1 LYSLRYSPPR
11 SPHSPHSPSDPEPTP
26 TYGLRLLDASY
37 CLNTTASGL
46 AEAFRHFPA
55 LSYLDLTKTVPAK
68 DASVLASLRNMPQLQ
83 ILKLRGLGLRDNDI
97 EVLADAIG
105 CTIRSLDLRD
115 NLLTDHTVRILLDR
129 CFKNP
134 KEAALIQQQMVS
146 SITGDW
152 PSNSGPRVGLEL
164 QDEYLGDCQD
174 ERIRHSLTTVFVS
187 HLGIESVCGTG
198 ITHLYI
204 SGNRLTVEGI
214 SGLIR
219 SRRLLVLDAG
229 TLLTGPIRQPSSLL
243 NNGNAKSVLMPGV
256 QKLTPILDKYAKE
269 LRYLRINHAIMTVDA
284 PMEDTD
290 PKVAELEDSSII
302 VLPPHLVELDALDQ
316 AINEMPAP
324 VAQELPPDN
333 FPIAEL
339 EGSPVPALTE
349 SAEEEEARPA
359 VHATL
364 EEPRMPAVRRG
375 SAFAP
380 EVAELVSPI
389 LDSTG
394 TLFSPMS
401 PSGTIPLVSPLF
413 QQAFGNPLQTTPTT
427 AYPDTPNGMHLDIP
441 EPSPIPR
448 RTYSAVLDQHEVYIK
463 HRLFQPHALLPSM
476 LPNLQTLILTDV
488 PPKSVS
494 QDTATHITQFL
505 TDCSQESYHSH
516 LLSSITY
523 ALPPSLALRHDAQ
536 LRYARSLFALRQLV
550 LEVASTPFT
559 GAQEEA
565 RRNRSWRHSGGK
577 GTIPDSWSSVEDPDC
592 EAFWVAAKGD
602 FSFFGEEEC
611 GQPGGFEG
619 GVIPW
624 AAPVTEKMLVESPDG
639 EQEEEVLPRLLQP
652 RPPPP
657 LFDVLAEV
665 ARFRKE
671 KKRLREL
678 AVANGDGEAYVEGY
692 WDGEIVVIRPGV

>member
-1 LYSLRYSPPR
+1 
-11 SPHSPHSPSDPEPTP
+11 
-26 TYGLRLLDASY
+26 
-37 CLNTTASGL
+37 
-46 AEAFRHFPA
+46 
-55 LSYLDLTKTVPAK
+55 
-68 DASVLASLRNMPQLQ
+68 MPQLQ
-83 ILKLRGLGLRDNDI
+83 ILKLRGLGLRDEDI

-164 QDEYLGDCQD
+164 QDEYLGDRQD
-174 ERIRHSLTTVFVS
+174 EHIRHSLTTVFVS

-229 TLLTGPIRQPSSLL
+229 TLLTGPIRQPSLSLS
-243 NNGNAKSVLMPGV
+243 NGEIKPMLMPGV

-284 PMEDTD
+284 PTEDTD
-290 PKVAELEDSSII
+290 PKVAELEDTSGI
-302 VLPPHLVELDALDQ
+302 VLPAHLVELDALDQ
-316 AINEMPAP
+316 AIYELPAP
-324 VAQELPPDN
+324 IAQELPPDN

-339 EGSPVPALTE
+339 EGTPVPPHAE
-349 SAEEEEARPA
+349 SEQEEARP
-359 VHATL
+359 VVRTTL
-364 EEPRMPAVRRG
+364 EEPRMPTVRRG
-375 SAFAP
+375 SALAP
-380 EVAELVSPI
+380 ELAELVSP
-389 LDSTG
+389 LHDNTG
-394 TLFSPMS
+394 TLLSPMS
-401 PSGTIPLVSPLF
+401 PFGTNPIPSPLF
-413 QQAFGNPLQTTPTT
+413 QQALGSPPQATTT
-427 AYPDTPNGMHLDIP
+427 AIHPDTPNGTHLEVP
-441 EPSPIPR
+441 ESSPTPK

-476 LPNLQTLILTDV
+476 LPNLQTLVLTDV
-488 PPKSVS
+488 PPKSPS
-494 QDTATHITQFL
+494 QDMATHITQFL
-505 TDCSQESYHSH
+505 TDCSQESHHSH
-516 LLSSITY
+516 LMSSITY

-550 LEVASTPFT
+550 LEVARTPSTQ
-559 GAQEEA
+559 AQEA
-565 RRNRSWRHSGGK
+565 RHNRSWRHSGGK

-611 GQPGGFEG
+611 GQPGFEG
-619 GVIPW
+619 GIPW
-624 AAPVTEKMLVESPDG
+624 AAPVTEKMMVESPVG
-639 EQEEEVLPRLLQP
+639 EEGGMSWMGMVGS
-652 RPPPP
+652 RPSTQQQQQP

-665 ARFRKE
+665 ARFRRE
-671 KKRLREL
+671 KKRLWEL
-678 AVANGDGEAYVEGY
+678 AVASGDGEAYVEGY
-692 WDGEIVVIRPGV
+692 WDGEIVVIRPAS